1 MKNAAALK
9 ISRSSIVLLRFPFS
23 LFLAPVYLFA
33 LSQSEAIKWEK
44 ALLSFFILHIL
55 VYPSSNGFNSFMDRD
70 TTSIGG
76 LEKPPQP
83 AMDLLYIA
91 WFMDILAVGLS
102 FLIHPQVATLTALY
116 ILASRAYSDRK
127 VRLKRYSVGGFLIV
141 SIFQGGVAF
150 LIAYMSINGL
160 TLPGATHAGTGLCM
174 LASSLLIGASYPLTQ
189 IYQHQPDLANGD
201 ITISYRLG
209 VKGTFVFSSIL
220 FILGLATLYFYFRL
234 KGQEWQFILF
244 SLFTLPV
251 LAFLTWWFAQ
261 ATRKPEKANFRNAMR
276 MNTVSSA
283 SLAAY
288 FLFMTIYNYL
298 SP

>member
-1 MKNAAALK
+1 MK

-33 LSQSEAIKWEK
+33 LSQSEAIKWER
-44 ALLSFFILHIL
+44 ALLSFFILHVL

-83 AMDLLYIA
+83 AIDLLYIA
-91 WFMDILAVGLS
+91 WLMDILAVLS
-102 FLIHPQVATLTALY
+102 SLLLHPQIATLTALY

-127 VRLKRYSVGGFLIV
+127 VRLKKRPVTGFLV
-141 SIFQGGVAF
+141 VTIFQGGVAF
-150 LIAYMSINGL
+150 LISYMSINAL
-160 TLPGATHAGTGLCM
+160 TLPGALHTGPALCM

-189 IYQHQPDLANGD
+189 IYQHKPDLANGD
-201 ITISYRLG
+201 VTISYRLG
-209 VKGTFVFSSIL
+209 VRGTFVFSSIL
-220 FILGLATLYFYFRL
+220 FVLGLAALYLYFRI
-234 KGQEWQFILF
+234 KGQAWQFVLF
-244 SLFTLPV
+244 TLFTLPV
-251 LAFLTWWFAQ
+251 MTFLTWWFMQ
-261 ATRKPEKANFRNAMR
+261 TIRKPEKADFRNAMR

-283 SLAAY
+283 SMAAY
-288 FLFMTIYNYL
+288 FLLMTIYNNL